1 MRFVD
6 DAGDD
11 YVEVMAELLS
21 PGGRSTLTEWCA
33 AQKLACTPMAEGVL
47 ISGSRTRF
55 EAAFSQVVPDRA
67 RPTRLALPPE
77 LRGIV
82 ESLIILPVP
91 HLHGNQASHS

>member
-67 RPTRLALPPE
+67 RLALPPE

-91 HLHGNQASHS
+91 HLHGNQTASHS